1 MNIKFSR
8 YIYTLIYP
16 SFKYFS
22 LTSSYRLKCHKR
34 FEKCS
39 KFIKKILLSSKE
51 LQKCTYF
58 QDGSLYLSNHPSFM
72 TEFERSS
79 STVLH
84 VWYVA
89 ACNENACYRQ
99 NAITFRRLKVFN
111 QHASDEKLPTGD
123 ELETDA
129 LCGMEVYL
137 QRFSRGI
144 SVSLSPQQTLL
155 FVCLM
160 SGERM
165 TKPGYKY
172 LIPCNKS

>member
-1 MNIKFSR
+1 MYSYVIKV
-8 YIYTLIYP
+8 
-16 SFKYFS
+16 
-22 LTSSYRLKCHKR
+22 LKNV
-34 FEKCS
+34 S
-39 KFIKKILLSSKE
+39 KFITFFLLSSKE

-58 QDGSLYLSNHPSFM
+58 EEGRLYLLNHPSFM
-72 TEFERSS
+72 TESERIS

-144 SVSLSPQQTLL
+144 SVSLSLQQTLL

>member
-1 MNIKFSR
+1 M
-8 YIYTLIYP
+8 Y
-16 SFKYFS
+16 
-22 LTSSYRLKCHKR
+22 SYRLKCHKS
-34 FEKCS
+34 FKKCFQIHNLFS
-39 KFIKKILLSSKE
+39 LIIERITKLYIFWRGKFISFESSIIHDGVWTHLLN
-51 LQKCTYF
+51 CF
-58 QDGSLYLSNHPSFM
+58 ACM
-72 TEFERSS
+72 I
-79 STVLH
+79 
-84 VWYVA
+84 YVA

-144 SVSLSPQQTLL
+144 SVSLFLQQTLL
-155 FVCLM
+155 LVCLM

>member
-1 MNIKFSR
+1 MYSYVIKV
-8 YIYTLIYP
+8 
-16 SFKYFS
+16 
-22 LTSSYRLKCHKR
+22 LKNV
-34 FEKCS
+34 S
-39 KFIKKILLSSKE
+39 KFITFFLLSSKE

-58 QDGSLYLSNHPSFM
+58 EEGSLYLLNHPSFM
-72 TEFERSS
+72 TEFERIS

-137 QRFSRGI
+137 
-144 SVSLSPQQTLL
+144 SLSLQQTLL
-155 FVCLM
+155 SVCLM

>member
-1 MNIKFSR
+1 MYSYVIKV
-8 YIYTLIYP
+8 
-16 SFKYFS
+16 
-22 LTSSYRLKCHKR
+22 LKNV
-34 FEKCS
+34 S
-39 KFIKKILLSSKE
+39 KFITFFLLSSKE

-58 QDGSLYLSNHPSFM
+58 EEGSLYLLNHPSFM
-72 TEFERSS
+72 TEFERIS

-144 SVSLSPQQTLL
+144 SVSFLSSRRYCSSVSCQEKGWR
-155 FVCLM
+155 
-160 SGERM
+160 SRD
-165 TKPGYKY
+165 
-172 LIPCNKS
+172 INI

>member
-1 MNIKFSR
+1 MYDMSPHATK
-8 YIYTLIYP
+8 TLAIAKMP
-16 SFKYFS
+16 
-22 LTSSYRLKCHKR
+22 
-34 FEKCS
+34 
-39 KFIKKILLSSKE
+39 LL
-51 LQKCTYF
+51 Y
-58 QDGSLYLSNHPSFM
+58 
-72 TEFERSS
+72 
-79 STVLH
+79 
-84 VWYVA
+84 
-89 ACNENACYRQ
+89 
-99 NAITFRRLKVFN
+99 FRRLKVFN

-144 SVSLSPQQTLL
+144 SVSLSLQQTLL

-160 SGERM
+160 LGERM

>member
-1 MNIKFSR
+1 M
-8 YIYTLIYP
+8 Y
-16 SFKYFS
+16 
-22 LTSSYRLKCHKR
+22 SYRLKCHKS
-34 FEKCS
+34 FEKCFQIHNLFS
-39 KFIKKILLSSKE
+39 LIIERITKMYIFWRGEFISSE
-51 LQKCTYF
+51 
-58 QDGSLYLSNHPSFM
+58 SFM
-72 TEFERSS
+72 TEFERIS

-111 QHASDEKLPTGD
+111 QHASDEKLLTGD

-144 SVSLSPQQTLL
+144 SVSLSLQQTLL